1 MESII
6 YKYILCFLWS
16 FLLTLFA
23 IPPIINLAYRKRLLD
38 TPNGRTVHESKVPR
52 LGGMA
57 IFAGFVS
64 GVTIFSDFTHE
75 KGIQQLLAG
84 VVLLFFIGLKDD
96 VKPVSAF
103 KKFFVQVICC
113 GIVMFL
119 GGIKINSFY
128 GLLGIYELNL
138 ELSYALTFITIIGVT
153 NAINLIDGVNG
164 LAGSIVII
172 IGSFLSVVL
181 ILNGS
186 AYAFLMFSLVGAMI
200 GFLRY
205 NLFQGSIFMGDTGSL
220 VSGFVLVV
228 VAIHS
233 LSFEE
238 NGFSPV
244 FVLSVFSWPII
255 DTIRVMVLRTFKGQ
269 SPFSPDQKH
278 IHHIFLRLGWTHPQ
292 VVMVVVIV
300 QVMMVL
306 SVWFSRPMD
315 LIVQFGVL
323 AFEALL
329 LLIMVWLFDRK
340 MIKE

>member
-1 MESII
+1 MDSVI
-6 YKYILCFLWS
+6 YKYFLCFSWS

-38 TPNGRTVHESKVPR
+38 TPNGRTVHESNVPR

-64 GVTIFSDFTHE
+64 GVTIFSDFTVE

-103 KKFFVQVICC
+103 KKFFVQVLCC

-119 GGIKINSFY
+119 GGVRIVSFY
-128 GLLGIYELNL
+128 GMFGIHELSL
-138 ELSYALTFITIIGVT
+138 ELSYVVTFVAIIGVT

-172 IGSFLSVVL
+172 IASFLSVVL
-181 ILNGS
+181 IINGS
-186 AYAFLMFSLVGAMI
+186 PYTVVAVALIGAMI

-205 NLFQGSIFMGDTGSL
+205 NLFKGAIFMGDTGSL
-220 VSGFVLVV
+220 VSGFTLIVL
-228 VAIHS
+228 AIHS
-233 LSFEE
+233 LKFES
-238 NGFSPV
+238 NGFSPI
-244 FVLSVFSWPII
+244 FVLSVFAWPIL
-255 DTIRVMVLRTFKGQ
+255 DTLRVMVIRTLNGQ

-278 IHHIFLRLGWTHPQ
+278 IHHVLLRKGLSHP
-292 VVMVVVIV
+292 MVVATVVFI
-300 QVMMVL
+300 QVLMVL
-306 SVWFSRPMD
+306 SIWFFRSFD
-315 LIVQFGVL
+315 GYIQFLCLLG
-323 AFEALL
+323 EAILL
-329 LLIMVWLFDRK
+329 LLIVWRIEK
-340 MIKE
+340 N